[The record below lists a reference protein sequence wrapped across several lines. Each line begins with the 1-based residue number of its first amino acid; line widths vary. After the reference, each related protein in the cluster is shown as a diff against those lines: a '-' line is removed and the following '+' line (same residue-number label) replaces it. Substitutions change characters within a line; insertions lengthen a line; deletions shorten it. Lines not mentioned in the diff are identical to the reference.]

1 MELCALALDL
11 PEDFFAAKVDRQ
23 ISGLRLRNYPAP
35 DPAAPPPRPG
45 QLRVGPHSDFVGL
58 TILKP
63 EADVAG
69 GLQVL
74 SSGSEDQ
81 WEDVPYV
88 EGGYVIN
95 LGKLMARWT
104 NDRWRATV
112 RTSPFQAPV
121 CFEKSDHFAKTG
133 SGQTNTYGKLKPKRV
148 SLLAGPPRRQPPSP
162 VHSRGLRR
170 NPSALNDLLPQ
181 PKLRRGNR
189 VYSELRNG
197 AQRPFCVILY

>member
-1 MELCALALDL
+1 MIML
-11 PEDFFAAKVDRQ
+11 PRQ
-23 ISGLRLRNYPAP
+23 ARDKY
-35 DPAAPPPRPG
+35 
-45 QLRVGPHSDFVGL
+45 RVNSKHETVFS
-58 TILKP
+58 
-63 EADVAG
+63 
-69 GLQVL
+69 
-74 SSGSEDQ
+74 Q

>member
-1 MELCALALDL
+1 MKMKRVFSLRRLLLELCALALDL

-45 QLRVGPHSDFVGL
+45 QLRVGPHSDFGGL

-112 RTSPFQAPV
+112 RTSPFTRV
-121 CFEKSDHFAKTG
+121 CFEKSDHLPRQARDK
-133 SGQTNTYGKLKPKRV
+133 QTHTE
-148 SLLAGPPRRQPPSP
+148 S
-162 VHSRGLRR
+162 
-170 NPSALNDLLPQ
+170 
-181 PKLRRGNR
+181 
-189 VYSELRNG
+189 
-197 AQRPFCVILY
+197 